1 MAAKRQRGFTLIELM
16 MTVAV
21 VALLA
26 TIALPSYNSYVTR
39 SRVPAGLEALG
50 SHAMRMEQSFQD
62 TGNYGT
68 SSCRLAVPAAANFSL
83 TCGLTGSGSGFTTTA
98 TGSGPLA
105 GYTYTIDHNGTRRT
119 VAHPNGVPSTD
130 CWSIKGGTCDS

>member
-1 MAAKRQRGFTLIELM
+1 MAAKRRRGFTLIELM

-26 TIALPSYNSYVTR
+26 AIALPSYNSYVTR
-39 SRVPAGLEALG
+39 SRVPVGLEALS
-50 SHAMRMEQSFQD
+50 SHAMRMEQGFQD

-68 SSCRLAVPAAANFSL
+68 SGCRLAAPAATNFTL
-83 TCGLTGSGSGFTTTA
+83 TCSLSGNGSGFTTTA
-98 TGSGPLA
+98 TGSGSLA

-130 CWSIKGGTCDS
+130 CWSIKGATCDS